1 MKPVPG
7 RTQKLSAL
15 AASPRE
21 LPAYQEFMNTKRL
34 HDKNDGRMFYHMIQS
49 FKPEEILTPQ
59 TDHEIALK
67 MAEQFPGFEIL
78 VATHTD
84 REHIHSHFIINS
96 VNADTGKKYHS
107 NLESLQQL
115 REVSDR
121 LCLAYGLSVI
131 QPKHCKTPGMSAREY
146 RSADKGQSWK
156 LQLAIT
162 IEDAMTMARKE
173 AVHMTSKV
181 IEYDLRSPGRNY
193 DDLYTVIKGYGKWA
207 RLTESTWFIKTDATC
222 AQVRDKLLSVMDA
235 NDRLFVGELDGCAAW
250 HNTICSS
257 EYLRNN
263 L

>member
-1 MKPVPG
+1 
-7 RTQKLSAL
+7 
-15 AASPRE
+15 
-21 LPAYQEFMNTKRL
+21 MNTKRL

-59 TDHEIALK
+59 TAHEIALK

-146 RSADKGQSWK
+146 RSADNGQSWK